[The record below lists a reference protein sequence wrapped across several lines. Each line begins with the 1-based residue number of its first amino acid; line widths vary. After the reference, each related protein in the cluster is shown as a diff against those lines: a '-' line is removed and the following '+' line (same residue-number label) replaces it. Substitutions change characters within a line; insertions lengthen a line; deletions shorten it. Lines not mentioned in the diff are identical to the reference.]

1 MEVQYG
7 GHHEINGNMKTDKMC
22 NQVIFRAADPGF
34 FFSSRSFSSPLSFT
48 RSLNDSS
55 FFFFLSRNADGL
67 IAITRMDGVKK
78 TSSSGCCRW
87 DISAQSTGHK

>member
-55 FFFFLSRNADGL
+55 FFFFFPVTPTAWLRSPGWMA
-67 IAITRMDGVKK
+67 
-78 TSSSGCCRW
+78 
-87 DISAQSTGHK
+87 